1 MAFNADSMIAAF
13 MKGIWTAVSILAAC
27 SAACSRAEEGGEVLS
42 SSPKDGPPDILLIV
56 ADDLGWGD
64 VGFRQGGIDTPNID
78 RLAREG
84 TTLDRFYAFP
94 VCSPSRAALL
104 TGRSPMRYGFLQGP
118 IKDWNKRRN
127 LPLDEVLLPELL
139 HRAGYATSMIGKWHL
154 GTQKKWWPQARGF
167 DHFYGH
173 LNGMIDYYT
182 HEFEGGLDWQRDG
195 ISVREKGYSTDLM
208 GAEAVRILEN
218 RDKEKPLFLYLSFN
232 APHFPL
238 QAPEDLIQKYAGVE
252 DENRRV
258 YCAKVEAMDRAIGR
272 VLDALEEQGMDRETL
287 VIFLS
292 DNGASQ
298 VQGGSNGSLHS
309 GKFTVYEGGIRVP
322 AILRWPGRIPA
333 GRVSEQLT
341 ILMDILPTL
350 ASVAHFTPQED
361 RPLDGVDILPFLQEE
376 RTERRKPFLFAQQKV
391 VKTLEALLDWP
402 WKLLKRI
409 SREDRSAETYLFRLD
424 QDPSEEDDLAGA
436 NKDRVKQYEKI
447 LDDWVPY
454 DPHQPWHFGGRPP
467 AWFPPKDWTRIPG
480 N

>member
-1 MAFNADSMIAAF
+1 
-13 MKGIWTAVSILAAC
+13 MKGIWTAVSILTAC
-27 SAACSRAEEGGEVLS
+27 SAACSRADEGSEVPA
-42 SSPKDGPPDILLIV
+42 SPGGGKPADILLIV

-64 VGFRQGGIDTPNID
+64 VGFRDGGIETPNID

-118 IKDWNKRRN
+118 VKDWNKRRN
-127 LPLDEVLLPELL
+127 LPLDEVLLPQLL
-139 HRAGYATSMIGKWHL
+139 QRAGYATSMIGKWHL
-154 GTQKKWWPQARGF
+154 GTRKRWWPQARGF

-173 LNGMIDYYT
+173 LNGQIDYYT
-182 HEFEGGLDWQRDG
+182 HEFPEGGLDWQRDG
-195 ISVREKGYSTDLM
+195 VSVHEKGYSTDLM

-238 QAPEDLIQKYAGVE
+238 QAPEDLIKKYAGVE
-252 DENRRV
+252 DENRRI
-258 YCAKVEAMDRAIGR
+258 YCAKVEAMDRAIGW
-272 VLDALEEQGMDRETL
+272 VLDALEEQGMDQETL

-292 DNGASQ
+292 DNGASR
-298 VQGGSNGSLHS
+298 VQGGSNGSFHS

-333 GRVSEQLT
+333 GRVSEQSA
-341 ILMDILPTL
+341 ILMDLLPTL
-350 ASVAHFTPQED
+350 ASVAHFTPEEG
-361 RPLDGVDILPFLQEE
+361 RPLDGVDILPDLEE
-376 RTERRKPFLFAQQKV
+376 GKTQPREPFLFAQQKMS
-391 VKTLEALLDWP
+391 KTLEAVLDWP
-402 WKLLKRI
+402 WKFYMRL
-409 SREDRSAETYLFRLD
+409 SRENRSVEKDLFRLD
-424 QDPSEEDDLAGA
+424 QDPGEENDLSGRYP
-436 NKDRVKQYEKI
+436 DRVKKYQKI

-454 DPHQPWHFGGRPP
+454 DPHQPWHMGGRPP
-467 AWFPPKDWTRIPG
+467 VWFPPEDWTEIPD